1 MSKLNISEEERVI
14 LLQTLKKSS
23 GKDIDRIRVIL
34 ALGDGFS
41 FDNIAKI
48 LRMDD
53 STIRRYLK
61 IYQEKSLLGLLEH
74 HYKGRSCQLDAS
86 QQEALINHLK
96 SNVYQESKA
105 IVAYIQKTFNVTY
118 TVDGVT
124 NLLHRL
130 GFSYKKPSTFPGKA
144 DSQKQKEF
152 IEQYQKLESEKAP
165 EDQLYFIDGVH
176 PMHNVQPAYG
186 WFYKGEAAVLPTNTG
201 RDRINLNGAYN
212 VEKQQVIVRS
222 DQTINAQSTIKLLE
236 EIKTQQLVGKIH
248 IICDNAKYYRCSLL
262 TDYLSK
268 PENQRIIMN
277 YLPPY
282 SPNLNCIERLWK
294 FMKKKTVYNT
304 YYEKFMDFEKA
315 IKAFFTNIDQYKS
328 ELESL
333 MTTRFHIVKSNRAF
347 CNS

>member
-1 MSKLNISEEERVI
+1 MSKLNISEKERVI

-34 ALGDGFS
+34 SLDDGFS

-61 IYQEKSLLGLLEH
+61 IYQEKGLKGLLEH
-74 HYKGRSCQLDAS
+74 HYKGLSCQLDAS
-86 QQEALINHLK
+86 QQEALIKHLK
-96 SNVYQESKA
+96 TNVYQDSKA

-118 TVDGVT
+118 TIAGVT
-124 NLLHRL
+124 DLLHRL

-144 DSQKQKEF
+144 DSQKQQEF
-152 IEQYQKLESEKAP
+152 IDQYQKLESEKSP
-165 EDQLYFIDGVH
+165 EDQIYFIDGVH

-212 VEKQQVIVRS
+212 VEKQQIIIRS
-222 DQTINAQSTIKLLE
+222 DKTINAQSTIQLLE
-236 EIKTQQLVGKIH
+236 EIKSKQTTGKIH
-248 IICDNAKYYRCSLL
+248 IICDNARYYRCPLL
-262 TDYLSK
+262 AEYLSRI
-268 PENQRIIMN
+268 ENQRIIIH

-304 YYEKFMDFEKA
+304 YYEKFKDFEKA
-315 IKAFFTNIDQYKS
+315 IAAFFRNIEQYKW
-328 ELESL
+328 ELKSL
-333 MTTRFHIVKSNRAF
+333 MTTKFHIVNVA
-347 CNS
+347 